1 MSLKGF
7 HIVFLSVCSLLFAF
21 LIVWGFILAPE
32 KNALAIGT
40 GVSGIFGTLLIPVYA
55 GYFLRKV
62 RHLNL

>member
-32 KNALAIGT
+32 KTPIAIGT
-40 GVSGIFGTLLIPVYA
+40 GVSGILGTLLIPVYA
-55 GYFLRKV
+55 GYFLRKA
-62 RHLNL
+62 RLINL